1 LIGIISEEEKKKL
14 NFCIKLYKN
23 IKLQKM
29 SPQAPEVSQ
38 SVPKIAISS
47 VNEMPVDVIV
57 SRQSP
62 VIFTLES
69 PKRSGA
75 DISRSENV
83 SKKSRKSATTID
95 MDNFEEE
102 LNDKC
107 CFGFVNMLTLLQIVA
122 LLNFL
127 FDGICTYLSLHTI
140 TTYLFAMSATGS
152 LLCLCAV
159 ISAVQEEKHKILG
172 STAIWV
178 TLKLLIVGILY
189 VCATASMVEFY
200 YSNDSI
206 VIEPELIILFFFIP
220 FCMAFLGLQWKLTIK
235 VVNLIQARD
244 EFYIIPSAHGSVE
257 MRPSL
262 RLYLAAQKLKE
273 LQKF

>member
-1 LIGIISEEEKKKL
+1 
-14 NFCIKLYKN
+14 
-23 IKLQKM
+23 M
-29 SPQAPEVSQ
+29 TPQISQ
-38 SVPKIAISS
+38 SVPKITLSVHEMAIDCP
-47 VNEMPVDVIV
+47 NH
-57 SRQSP
+57 P
-62 VIFTLES
+62 VIFTLDS
-69 PKRSGA
+69 PKPSGA
-75 DISRSENV
+75 DISRSNNNSNR
-83 SKKSRKSATTID
+83 SKKSTTTID
-95 MDNFEEE
+95 MDNFEEQ

-107 CFGFVNMLTLLQIVA
+107 CFGFINILTLLQIITLA
-122 LLNFL
+122 NFL

-140 TTYLFAMSATGS
+140 TTYLFALSATGS

-159 ISAVQEEKHKILG
+159 ISAVQEEKHKMLG
-172 STAIWV
+172 TTAIWV
-178 TLKLLIVGILY
+178 SLKLLVVGILY
-189 VCATASMVEFY
+189 ITATASMVEFY

-220 FCMAFLGLQWKLTIK
+220 FCMVFLGLQWKMTIK

-262 RLYLAAQKLKE
+262 RLYLAAQKLKD